1 MMMSV
6 GKKLSIAFYW
16 HMHQPVYQLNPY
28 GDYLMPW
35 VRLHG
40 VKDYL
45 DMLLILNDFTKLKLN
60 FNLVPVL
67 LDALVDYG
75 EKDCH
80 DIHSRLT
87 VTSISELTND
97 DKEFILNN
105 FFDANYSSM
114 IFPHEYYNELYQ
126 KRFAED
132 RANINDFS
140 DQEYSDI
147 MAWFNLVWIDPIYK
161 EKFPVFKNLLDKG
174 ANYTFEDR
182 LEIIELHRKII
193 RMIIPAYKKFLEKG
207 KIEITTSPYYH
218 PILPILLDMK
228 SSQKNLLTQDSSLF
242 DLNMAEDA
250 KLQTENAL
258 DKIEQIFG
266 MRPKGIWPSEQC
278 VSPQTLELF
287 NELGIQWTVS
297 DEGILTN
304 SIDFEF
310 IRDFKGYL
318 EDPYFLTKSY
328 KYKTK
333 HSGKGSG
340 IKMIFRDSVIPNLI
354 SFEYANH
361 DPIVAAND
369 LYDRIKV
376 IQNKLQTSPDESHL
390 LTIAMDGENCWENYI
405 EDGTTFLKTIYSMIE
420 EDETLETVLISDYLA
435 KEKHYKELKKIHSG
449 SWINRNFQ
457 LWVGETVKNLAWNY
471 LKQAKEDLNNFI
483 EKNSNNPNIK
493 FARRELMIT
502 QGSDWFWWYGEPN
515 DSGQDHIFDYLFRE
529 HLKNVYRYL
538 GIKPPSYLDSPLISI
553 FTKPSRYPKNTISP
567 KIDGMEES
575 DDEDWLNAGCI
586 NLPDGPVLHDNKLFD
601 KIYYG
606 ADENNFYLR
615 LYLSNSFQENYS
627 TNPILHQMYIYMRN
641 CDRKQVQS
649 PVRLINKTE
658 NISPI
663 MREKFHNE
671 LRISM
676 MDNKLYPMRLTKAI
690 PGDLWAMQDTKDVK
704 MAYQKVIDVSIP
716 FESLDISSGEK
727 LEFFFANS
735 NFGIKD
741 SFSPQD
747 IILSVQRPKVK
758 EKVTN

>member
-1 MMMSV
+1 MMSV

-16 HMHQPVYQLNPY
+16 HMHQPIYQLNSD

-45 DMLLILNDFTKLKLN
+45 DMLLIMNDFKNLKLN

-67 LDALVDYG
+67 LDSLINYG
-75 EKDCH
+75 EKDYH

-87 VTSISELTND
+87 ITNISELTND

-114 IFPHEYYNELYQ
+114 IFPYEYYNELYQ
-126 KRFAED
+126 KRFAEEK
-132 RANINDFS
+132 ANINAFS

-161 EKFPVFKNLLDKG
+161 EMFPEIQKLFKKVK
-174 ANYTFEDR
+174 NYTLKDR
-182 LEIIELHRKII
+182 LEIIEFHRQII
-193 RMIIPAYKKFLEKG
+193 RMIIPTYKEFSEKER
-207 KIEITTSPYYH
+207 IEITTSPYYH
-218 PILPILLDMK
+218 PIIPILLDVK
-228 SSQKNLLTQDSSLF
+228 SAQKNLSTVDSSLV

-250 KLQTENAL
+250 KIQTKSAL
-258 DKIEQIFG
+258 DRIEQLFG
-266 MRPKGIWPSEQC
+266 KRPNGMWPSEHS

-287 NELGIQWTVS
+287 KELGVKWTIS
-297 DEGILTN
+297 DEGILSK
-304 SIDFEF
+304 SIDFDF
-310 IRDFKGYL
+310 VRDFKGYL
-318 EDPYFLTKSY
+318 EDPYFLMKSY

-333 HSGKGSG
+333 KSD
-340 IKMIFRDSVIPNLI
+340 IQMIFRDSVLPNLI
-354 SFEYANH
+354 SFEYADH
-361 DPIVAAND
+361 DPNIAATD

-376 IQNKLQTSPDESHL
+376 IQNKLQTSPDENHL
-390 LTIAMDGENCWENYI
+390 LTIALDGENCWENYI
-405 EDGTTFLKTIYSMIE
+405 EDGSIFLRKIYSMIE

-435 KEKHYKELKKIHSG
+435 REKYHKKLDKIHSG
-449 SWINRNFQ
+449 SWVNRNFQ
-457 LWVGETVKNLAWNY
+457 LWIGEPVKNLAWTY
-471 LKQAKEDLNNFI
+471 LKQVKDDLDNFAKSNPDN
-483 EKNSNNPNIK
+483 KNV
-493 FARRELMIT
+493 ALAHQELMIA

-529 HLKNVYRYL
+529 HLRNVYRYIGL
-538 GIKPPSYLDSPLISI
+538 KPPDHLDFPLISI

-575 DDEDWLNAGCI
+575 DDEEWLNAGCI
-586 NLPDGPVLHDNKLFD
+586 NMPDGPVLQDSKLFE
-601 KIYYG
+601 KICYG

-615 LYLSNSFQENYS
+615 LYLNGFFQENYS

-641 CDRKQVQS
+641 CDKKQLQS

-663 MREKFHNE
+663 MRERFHNE

-676 MDNKLYPMRLTKAI
+676 MDNKLYPMRLTRAMQ
-690 PGDLWAMQDTKDVK
+690 GGLWTMQDTKNIK
-704 MAYQKVIDVSIP
+704 MVYKKVIDVSIP
-716 FESLDISSGEK
+716 FDSLDVAPGEK
-727 LEFFFANS
+727 LEFFFANA

-747 IILSVQRPKVK
+747 VLLSVQRP
-758 EKVTN
+758 

>member
-1 MMMSV
+1 MMSV
-6 GKKLSIAFYW
+6 GKKLSIAFHW
-16 HMHQPVYQLNPY
+16 HMHQPVYQLNSY

-35 VRLHG
+35 VRLHA
-40 VKDYL
+40 VRDYL
-45 DMLLILNDFTKLKLN
+45 DMLLILNDFKEIKLN

-67 LDALVDYG
+67 LDAFIDYA
-75 EKDCH
+75 ENDSH

-87 VTSISELTND
+87 VTNISDLTND

-114 IFPHEYYNELYQ
+114 VFPYEHYNELYQ
-126 KRFAED
+126 KRFAGEKVD
-132 RANINDFS
+132 INDFS

-147 MAWFNLVWIDPIYK
+147 MAWFNLAWIDPIYK
-161 EKFPVFKNLLDKG
+161 GKFPEFKKFLEKG
-174 ANYTFEDR
+174 KGYTFEDR
-182 LEIIELHRKII
+182 LEIIEFHRKII
-193 RMIIPAYKKFLEKG
+193 RMIIPAYKEYQEKG

-218 PILPILLDMK
+218 PIIPLLLDMK
-228 SSQKNLLTQDSSLF
+228 ASQKNLSTIDSSLF
-242 DLNMAEDA
+242 DLNMADDA
-250 KLQTENAL
+250 KYQTKSAL
-258 DKIEQIFG
+258 DKIEQVFG
-266 MRPKGIWPSEQC
+266 KRPAGIWPSEHC
-278 VSPQTLELF
+278 VSPQALELF
-287 NELGIQWTVS
+287 KESGIQWVIS
-297 DEGILTN
+297 DEGILAN
-304 SIDFEF
+304 SINFDF
-310 IRDFKGYL
+310 IRDFKGYM
-318 EDPYFLTKSY
+318 EDPYFLMKTY

-333 HSGKGSG
+333 NSD

-361 DPIVAAND
+361 DPKIAAND

-376 IQNKLQTSPDESHL
+376 IQNKLQTSPDENHL
-390 LTIAMDGENCWENYI
+390 LTIAMDGENCWENYFD
-405 EDGTTFLKTIYSMIE
+405 DGLTFLKTIYSMIE
-420 EDETLETVLISDYLA
+420 EDETLETVLISDYLQ
-435 KEKHYKELKKIHSG
+435 KEKHPKELKKIHSG

-457 LWVGETVKNLAWNY
+457 LWVGEPVKNVAWTY
-471 LKQAKEDLNNFI
+471 LKQVKEDFNAFV
-483 EKNSNNPNIK
+483 EKSPSNPNIEL
-493 FARRELMIT
+493 ARKELMIA

-538 GIKPPSYLDSPLISI
+538 RLTPPGYFDSPLISI
-553 FTKPSRYPKNTISP
+553 FTKPTRYPQNTISP
-567 KIDGMEES
+567 KIDGRDES
-575 DDEDWLNAGCI
+575 DDEDWINAGCI
-586 NLPDGPVLHDNKLFD
+586 NLPDGPVLQDNKLFE
-601 KIYYG
+601 KICYG

-615 LYLSNSFQENYS
+615 LYLCNSFQENYS

-641 CDRKQVQS
+641 CDRKQLQS
-649 PVRLINKTE
+649 PVRLINKSE

-690 PGDLWAMQDTKDVK
+690 QGGLWAMQDTKDIK

-716 FESLDISSGEK
+716 FESLDIAAGEK

-747 IILSVQRPKVK
+747 IMLNIQRPKIKEIVK
-758 EKVTN
+758 SK

>member
-1 MMMSV
+1 MMSV

-16 HMHQPVYQLNPY
+16 HMHQPVYKLNSY

-45 DMLLILNDFTKLKLN
+45 DMLLILNNFKDIKLN

-67 LDALVDYG
+67 LDSLIDYG
-75 EKDCH
+75 ENDFH
-80 DIHSRLT
+80 DIHSRLS
-87 VTSISELTND
+87 VTNVSDFTND
-97 DKEFILNN
+97 DKEFVLNN

-114 IFPHEYYNELYQ
+114 ICPYEHYNELYQ
-126 KRFAED
+126 KRYAKEN
-132 RANINDFS
+132 ANINDFS

-161 EKFPVFKNLLDKG
+161 EKFPELKKLLKKG
-174 ANYTFEDR
+174 KDYTFEDR
-182 LEIIELHRKII
+182 IAIIELHRKII
-193 RMIIPAYKKFLEKG
+193 RMIIPTYKEFLEKG

-218 PILPILLDMK
+218 PILPLLLDMK
-228 SSQKNLLTQDSSLF
+228 SSQKNLSTVDSSLF
-242 DLNMAEDA
+242 NLKMVDDA
-250 KLQTENAL
+250 KLQTQYAL
-258 DKIEQIFG
+258 DRIEQLFG
-266 MRPKGIWPSEQC
+266 KRPKGIWPSENGI
-278 VSPQTLELF
+278 SSQTLELLK
-287 NELGIQWTVS
+287 ELGTEWVIS
-297 DEGILTN
+297 DEGVLTN
-304 SIDFEF
+304 SINFEF
-310 IRDFKGYL
+310 VRDFKGYL
-318 EDPYFLTKSY
+318 EDPYFLMKSY

-333 HSGKGSG
+333 NSDMK
-340 IKMIFRDSVIPNLI
+340 IIFRDSVIPNLI
-354 SFEYANH
+354 SFEYSNH
-361 DPIVAAND
+361 DPKIAAND

-376 IQNKLQTSPDESHL
+376 IQNKLQSSPDKNHL
-390 LTIAMDGENCWENYI
+390 LTIAMDGENCWENYA
-405 EDGTTFLKTIYSMIE
+405 EDGSVFLKAIYQMIE
-420 EDETLETVLISDYLA
+420 EDESLETVLISDYLS
-435 KEKHYKELKKIHSG
+435 KEKHHKELKKVCSG

-457 LWVGETVKNLAWNY
+457 LWVGEPIKNLAWTY
-471 LKQAKEDLNNFI
+471 LKQVKEDLNNFI
-483 EKNSNNPNIK
+483 EKNPDNPNIDSAK
-493 FARRELMIT
+493 RELMIT

-538 GIKPPSYLDSPLISI
+538 ELKPPVYLDSPLISI
-553 FTKPSRYPKNTISP
+553 STKPIIHPQNTITP
-567 KIDGMEES
+567 QITGKEEFGN
-575 DDEDWLNAGCI
+575 DDWLNAGCI
-586 NLPDGPVLHDNKLFD
+586 NLPDGPVLQDNKLFE
-601 KIYYG
+601 KICYG

-615 LYLSNSFQENYS
+615 LYLSNSFCENNS
-627 TNPILHQMYIYMRN
+627 TNPILHQMYIYTRN
-641 CDRKQVQS
+641 CDKRQLQS

-690 PGDLWAMQDTKDVK
+690 PNNLWAMQDTQDIKI
-704 MAYQKVIDVSIP
+704 AYQKVIDISIP
-716 FESLDISSGEK
+716 FENLDIDFGEK

-747 IILSVQRPKVK
+747 VLLTIERPKVK
-758 EKVTN
+758 EMVNSK

>member
-1 MMMSV
+1 MMSV

-45 DMLLILNDFTKLKLN
+45 DMLLILEGFEKTKLN

-67 LDALVDYG
+67 LDAFIDYG
-75 EKDCH
+75 EKDAH

-87 VTSISELTND
+87 VTNISDLTND

-114 IFPHEYYNELYQ
+114 IFPYANYNELYQ
-126 KRFAED
+126 KRFAEE
-132 RANINDFS
+132 RANICDFS

-147 MAWFNLVWIDPIYK
+147 MTWFNLVWIDPSYR
-161 EKFPVFKNLLDKG
+161 ERFPEFKKLLKKG
-174 ANYTFEDR
+174 CNYTFEDR
-182 LEIIELHRKII
+182 IEIIGLHRKII
-193 RMIIPAYKKFLEKG
+193 RMIIPAYKEFLEKG

-218 PILPILLDMK
+218 PIIPILLDMK
-228 SSQKNLLTQDSSLF
+228 SSQKNLSTVDSSLF
-242 DLNMAEDA
+242 GLNMAEYA
-250 KLQTENAL
+250 KLQTESAL
-258 DKIEQIFG
+258 DRIDELFG
-266 MRPKGIWPSEQC
+266 KRPKGIWPSEQC

-287 NELGIQWTVS
+287 KELGIDWTIS

-318 EDPYFLTKSY
+318 EDPYFLMKSC

-333 HSGKGSG
+333 NSD

-354 SFEYANH
+354 GFEYGNH
-361 DPIVAAND
+361 DPKVAAGD

-376 IQNKLQTSPDESHL
+376 IQNKLQNSPDEHHL
-390 LTIAMDGENCWENYI
+390 LTIAMDGENCWENYA
-405 EDGTTFLKTIYSMIE
+405 EDGATFLKTIYSMIE

-435 KEKHYKELKKIHSG
+435 KEKHHKKLEKIHSG

-457 LWVGETVKNLAWNY
+457 LWVGEPVKNVAWTY
-471 LKQAKEDLNNFI
+471 LKQVKEDLDNFI
-483 EKNSNNPNIK
+483 EKNPDHKNIK
-493 FARRELMIT
+493 LAQKELMIA

-538 GIKPPSYLDSPLISI
+538 GLQPHGFFDSPLISI
-553 FTKPSRYPKNTISP
+553 FTKPTRYPKNTISP
-567 KIDGMEES
+567 KIDGNEEP
-575 DDEDWLNAGCI
+575 DDEDWMDAGCI
-586 NLPDGPVLHDNKLFD
+586 NLPDGPVLQGNKLFD

-615 LYLSNSFQENYS
+615 LYLNRSYFQENYS

-641 CDRKQVQS
+641 CDRKQLQS
-649 PVRLINKTE
+649 PVRLINKSE

-676 MDNKLYPMRLTKAI
+676 MDNRLYPTRLTKSI
-690 PGDLWAMQDTKDVK
+690 PGDLWAMQDTKDIK
-704 MAYQKVIDVSIP
+704 MVYQKVIDVSIP
-716 FESLDISSGEK
+716 FESLDISTGEK

-747 IILSVQRPKVK
+747 IMLSIQRP
-758 EKVTN
+758 